1 MKTCKLKEVKNG
13 DFFTLKNYGEYP
25 DDKKV
30 YIRGDYSR
38 ECKKFSC
45 YKFDDINAETFKK
58 GDLIVYTDF
67 IF

>member
-1 MKTCKLKEVKNG
+1 MKTCKISELKKG

-25 DDKKV
+25 AENVV
-30 YIRGDYSR
+30 YIRGEYSR
-38 ECKKFSC
+38 ECKKYAC

-58 GDLIVYTDF
+58 GNTIVCTDF